1 MENGEI
7 EPYSLLEIT
16 KMELAKM
23 EILSKMDEGLWLT
36 DVYILTN
43 PLLSPTETIKQSH
56 SSYPYNPIMAEVLY
70 RTTSSK
76 VGVRAHPVSWRHAR
90 CRMCLNRHGASMADS
105 FV

>member
-43 PLLSPTETIKQSH
+43 PLVSPTETIKQSH

-70 RTTSSK
+70 RTTFLE
-76 VGVRAHPVSWRHAR
+76 SWGSGASRIMEA
-90 CRMCLNRHGASMADS
+90 CKGRMCLNRHGASMADS
-105 FV
+105 FA